1 MAQKIA
7 VHIECDVPEGHK
19 GDVETVSF
27 GYDGD
32 TYELELCSKH
42 RVPLEKVMD
51 ALVPLSRRV
60 SLSGRRSASK
70 SRRPA
75 ATREQST
82 AIRAWAKENGIKVSE
97 RGRIPATVI
106 AQYQAAR

>member
-7 VHIECDVPEGHK
+7 VQIECDVPEAHK

-27 GYDGD
+27 GYNGG
-32 TYELELCSKH
+32 TYELELCAKH
-42 RVPLEKVMD
+42 RAPLEKVMD
-51 ALVPLSRRV
+51 VLMPLSRRGR
-60 SLSGRRSASK
+60 LSGRRSATK

-75 ATREQST
+75 GAREQST
-82 AIRAWAKENGIKVSE
+82 AIRAWAQQNGIKVSE

-106 AQYQAAR
+106 AKYQAAR